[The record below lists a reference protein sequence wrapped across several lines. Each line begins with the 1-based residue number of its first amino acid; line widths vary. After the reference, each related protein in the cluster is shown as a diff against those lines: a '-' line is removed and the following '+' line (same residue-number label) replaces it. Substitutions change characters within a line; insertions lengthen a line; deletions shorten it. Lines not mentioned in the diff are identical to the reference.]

1 MGTNNSGGTRQRHS
15 DCVRSCSTPTWR
27 EARRATIPWCTIPGR
42 TETSTTTWRQFAL
55 EGFDRGWCYLDKVML
70 DFSYVPAW
78 RVWTLGCRPPRV
90 VARQNDAESANSI
103 EESRPRDAEQDR
115 GPGQLPVR
123 LLKSSEDVGAFR
135 VS

>member
-1 MGTNNSGGTRQRHS
+1 MGMLRSRLCSIRVRRGYLAARSSGSEVFDR
-15 DCVRSCSTPTWR
+15 V
-27 EARRATIPWCTIPGR
+27 
-42 TETSTTTWRQFAL
+42 

-115 GPGQLPVR
+115 GPGQLPVG